1 MGGVTPPSLRTPP
14 LYFAGQNTGEEF
26 KSSPLFIAD
35 RQWSVT
41 TSIFCWVKHP
51 AMLRGTARERLMPG
65 LLLSLFFQPL
75 RPSDTSPIFC
85 VAKHPVI
92 LRDTAGRREGNT
104 FLVFVFLPYT
114 TNRRSLYRF
123 ATPNAMGHGREG
135 GLNTIPIMPHHSL
148 AVLRRVLA
156 MPRGT
161 RQGRGVKMFLLSR
174 ERWKVGNFMSCA
186 V

>member
-1 MGGVTPPSLRTPP
+1 MEANPFTLRAFPPVSFTMSRGRGNLTLSPP
-14 LYFAGQNTGEEF
+14 LPAF
-26 KSSPLFIAD
+26 SSPA
-35 RQWSVT
+35 
-41 TSIFCWVKHP
+41 
-51 AMLRGTARERLMPG
+51 
-65 LLLSLFFQPL
+65 
-75 RPSDTSPIFC
+75 DTSPIFC

-92 LRDTAGRREGNT
+92 LRDTAGKREKYFPRIYSPIRLT
-104 FLVFVFLPYT
+104 ED
-114 TNRRSLYRF
+114 LYIALRH
-123 ATPNAMGHGREG
+123 PVNAMGHGREG
-135 GLNTIPIMPHHSL
+135 GLNTIPIIPHHSL

>member
-1 MGGVTPPSLRTPP
+1 MIILFLNKFKTASYLTPLSLR
-14 LYFAGQNTGEEF
+14 A
-26 KSSPLFIAD
+26 
-35 RQWSVT
+35 
-41 TSIFCWVKHP
+41 
-51 AMLRGTARERLMPG
+51 
-65 LLLSLFFQPL
+65 
-75 RPSDTSPIFC
+75 TSPIFC

-123 ATPNAMGHGREG
+123 APPNATGHGREG

-161 RQGRGVKMFLLSR
+161 RQGRGVEMFLLSR

>member
-1 MGGVTPPSLRTPP
+1 MSYLLFIYLSSLSYKPVVHHLFSTPPALR
-14 LYFAGQNTGEEF
+14 A
-26 KSSPLFIAD
+26 
-35 RQWSVT
+35 
-41 TSIFCWVKHP
+41 
-51 AMLRGTARERLMPG
+51 
-65 LLLSLFFQPL
+65 
-75 RPSDTSPIFC
+75 TSPIFC

-92 LRDTAGRREGNT
+92 LRDTAGRREKYFPRIYSPIRLT
-104 FLVFVFLPYT
+104 ED
-114 TNRRSLYRF
+114 LYIALRH
-123 ATPNAMGHGREG
+123 PVNAMRHGREG

-161 RQGRGVKMFLLSR
+161 RQGRGVEMFPLSR

>member
-1 MGGVTPPSLRTPP
+1 MEANPFTLRAFPPVSFTMSRGRGNLTLSPP
-14 LYFAGQNTGEEF
+14 LPAF
-26 KSSPLFIAD
+26 SSPA
-35 RQWSVT
+35 
-41 TSIFCWVKHP
+41 
-51 AMLRGTARERLMPG
+51 
-65 LLLSLFFQPL
+65 
-75 RPSDTSPIFC
+75 DTSPIFC

-92 LRDTAGRREGNT
+92 LRDTAGRREKYFPRIYSPIRLT
-104 FLVFVFLPYT
+104 ED
-114 TNRRSLYRF
+114 LYIALR
-123 ATPNAMGHGREG
+123 PPVNAMRHGREG

-161 RQGRGVKMFLLSR
+161 RQGRGVEMFPLSR